1 MTFDTHTS
9 AHPGTL
15 PVPFTLLLDAIDAV
29 CQPPQMRMP
38 SELVPFALARGH
50 SPRIALALAIRV
62 GALMLLVSAP
72 YWSRMKQWRQSLAT
86 AEERAELEA
95 AILHLTATS
104 PVTAQ
109 GRFEPERFMLRLLLL
124 TGQSQAA

>member
-1 MTFDTHTS
+1 MTINTHAS
-9 AHPGTL
+9 AYDGAL
-15 PVPFTLLLDAIDAV
+15 PVPFALLLDAIDAV
-29 CQPPQMRMP
+29 CLPPQMRMP

-72 YWSRMKQWRQSLAT
+72 YWARVKRWRQSLAT
-86 AEERAELEA
+86 AEEQAELEA
-95 AILHLTATS
+95 AILHLTATA

-109 GRFEPERFMLRLLLL
+109 GRFDPERFMLRLLLL